1 MIPVY
6 CAAAHTEKLQ
16 GVFLVVDYME
26 ENSVAKYYDG
36 LLLNQI
42 KNFHE
47 GDMSEQRKYIIAL
60 SQYICKSS
68 EAYPYNLTYLIEQN
82 DAFFHFLSSGKRKY
96 DNLKEF
102 LEQVKEVAVVQDF
115 LKKHPQEAE
124 KITIIYNDFL
134 EGKLNGTICLAE
146 NFHVSGAKWSDMSDV
161 FTVRYGQQ
169 RGSGFVSM
177 DYEELET
184 LICTV
189 LDIPRS
195 R

>member
-1 MIPVY
+1 M
-6 CAAAHTEKLQ
+6 
-16 GVFLVVDYME
+16 VDYMKK
-26 ENSVAKYYDG
+26 NSVAKYYDG

-47 GDMSEQRKYIIAL
+47 GDTNEQREYIIAL
-60 SQYICKSS
+60 SRYICKSS
-68 EAYPYNLTYLIEQN
+68 EAYPYNLTYLIAQN

-102 LEQVKEVAVVQDF
+102 LEQVKKVAVVQDF

-169 RGSGFVSM
+169 RGSGLVSM
-177 DYEELET
+177 DHEELEA

-189 LDIPRS
+189 LDIPKS